1 MAYFKKLLELLKIER
16 EEDRAS
22 YRKLTESAP
31 AAVRRAAGLTWYP
44 IAIRGSEMS
53 RGDYL
58 TVEVERTTHQDLPH
72 QLRFGSSA
80 ALFSNHNAQTD
91 RVEGTIAYQGGN
103 RLK

>member
-53 RGDYL
+53 RGL
-58 TVEVERTTHQDLPH
+58 T
-72 QLRFGSSA
+72 
-80 ALFSNHNAQTD
+80 
-91 RVEGTIAYQGGN
+91 
-103 RLK
+103 LKTQIKRQKAVFEI